1 MKSDFVDGFGIARLV
16 AAAML
21 VLALADLP
29 YGYYTLLR
37 IAVCAVGAYGAYL
50 AYSAGR
56 HGWTWTFGAIAVL
69 FNPIIP
75 VYLDRETWAPI
86 DVGVGLL
93 LLASLPAFR
102 DKAQR
107 DVEPSSVGDSDRKD

>member
-1 MKSDFVDGFGIARLV
+1 
-16 AAAML
+16 ML
-21 VLALADLP
+21 FLALADLP

-37 IAVCAVGAYGAYL
+37 ILVCAVGAYGAYL

-75 VYLDRETWAPI
+75 VYLGREVWAPI
-86 DVGVGLL
+86 DVGVGIVFVTS
-93 LLASLPAFR
+93 LAVFKESPSL
-102 DKAQR
+102 
-107 DVEPSSVGDSDRKD
+107 